1 MIRKVSDDLRKLA
14 LAIAEQQGE
23 SLEPKEVAKAIED
36 ALRIV
41 QQQQKS
47 GKPVTAAEVEALAGS
62 GLAKAIAMALLMGI
76 GSLAKAGTPADTTG
90 VGDAISKAS
99 DSLTTVRVDVKGIL
113 PGTKVSNISGLKV
126 IINTNAQDQGF
137 KILNQLDKDLGT
149 KGFDKE
155 ARQGIIKPM
164 LQAMGML
171 G

>member
-1 MIRKVSDDLRKLA
+1 MLRKVSDELRHMA
-14 LAIAEQQGE
+14 VAIAEEGGMD
-23 SLEPKEVAKAIED
+23 PKEIARALED

-41 QQQQKS
+41 EQKQKS
-47 GKPVTAAEVEALAGS
+47 GKPVTAAEIEAALGR
-62 GLAKAIAMALLMGI
+62 GLAQAIAMALLLGI

-99 DSLTTVRVDVKGIL
+99 DSLTTVRVDVKGTL

-137 KILNQLDKDLGT
+137 KILNQLDKDLGA

-164 LQAMGML
+164 LQAMSML